1 MGRSYEA
8 PAQAKLEKEINALNA
23 LLISKRQEREAE
35 WSDVPRAE
43 IEKIQEKIKDKKKL
57 LKRRK
62 SDANAQKSKRAKLK
76 ETIQV
81 ISEKDEESGNL
92 LKTFNRKVK
101 GRPRL
106 EVDQPGI
113 LSTIVDIVDLNSAAD
128 DRRRSELLRTCV
140 TLDDLNTELAHRN
153 YRISRSA
160 TYLRL
165 LSKRCNTAEG
175 LRHVETVP
183 VKLLRPENS
192 LRYLAIIMIFSSLM
206 SATFF

>member
-76 ETIQV
+76 ETIQ
-81 ISEKDEESGNL
+81 K
-92 LKTFNRKVK
+92 
-101 GRPRL
+101 L
-106 EVDQPGI
+106 E
-113 LSTIVDIVDLNSAAD
+113 
-128 DRRRSELLRTCV
+128 
-140 TLDDLNTELAHRN
+140 
-153 YRISRSA
+153 
-160 TYLRL
+160 
-165 LSKRCNTAEG
+165 
-175 LRHVETVP
+175 
-183 VKLLRPENS
+183 
-192 LRYLAIIMIFSSLM
+192 
-206 SATFF
+206 

>member
-76 ETIQV
+76 ETIQI

-113 LSTIVDIVDLNSAAD
+113 LGTIIDIVDLNSAAD
-128 DRRRSELLRTCV
+128 DRRRSEMLRTCV
-140 TLDDLNTELAHRN
+140 TLDDLNSELAHRN
-153 YRISRSA
+153 IRISRSA

-165 LSKRCNTAEG
+165 IPNSSNTGEAK
-175 LRHVETVP
+175 RHVETVP

-192 LRYLAIIMIFSSLM
+192 LR
-206 SATFF
+206 

>member
-1 MGRSYEA
+1 MGRSYGT
-8 PAQAKLEKEINALNA
+8 PAQAKLEKEIAALNA
-23 LLISKRQEREAE
+23 TLVSKRQMRDNKLEIVPLAE
-35 WSDVPRAE
+35 FAKL
-43 IEKIQEKIKDKKKL
+43 EKELGEKEKL
-57 LKRRK
+57 LKKRK
-62 SDANAQKSKRAKLK
+62 NDANSQKNKRAKLK
-76 ETIQV
+76 DVIQKV
-81 ISEKDEESGNL
+81 SEKDEEAAEMF
-92 LKTFNRKVK
+92 KTFNRKVT

-192 LRYLAIIMIFSSLM
+192 LRYYDFL
-206 SATFF
+206 

>member
-1 MGRSYEA
+1 MGRSYET
-8 PAQAKLEKEINALNA
+8 PAQVKLNKEIDALNA

-35 WSDVPRAE
+35 WSDVPQAE
-43 IEKIQEKIKDKKKL
+43 IDAIQQKIELKKNL

-62 SDANAQKSKRAKLK
+62 NDANAQKSKRVKLK
-76 ETIQV
+76 ETIQI

-113 LSTIVDIVDLNSAAD
+113 LSTIIDIVDLNSAAD
-128 DRRRSELLRTCV
+128 DRRRSEMLRTCV

-153 YRISRSA
+153 IRISRSA

-165 LSKRCNTAEG
+165 IPNRCNTAEG

-192 LRYLAIIMIFSSLM
+192 LR
-206 SATFF
+206 

>member
-1 MGRSYEA
+1 MGRSYET
-8 PAQAKLEKEINALNA
+8 PGQDKLQKEINALNA

-62 SDANAQKSKRAKLK
+62 SDANAQKGKRAKLK
-76 ETIQV
+76 ETIQI

-113 LSTIVDIVDLNSAAD
+113 LGTIIDIVDLNSAAD
-128 DRRRSELLRTCV
+128 DRRRSEMLRTCV
-140 TLDDLNTELAHRN
+140 TLDDLNAELAHRN
-153 YRISRSA
+153 IRISRSA

-165 LSKRCNTAEG
+165 LPYSSNTGEAK
-175 LRHVETVP
+175 RHVETVP

-192 LRYLAIIMIFSSLM
+192 LR
-206 SATFF
+206 

>member
-1 MGRSYEA
+1 MIESEDPMGRSYEA

-62 SDANAQKSKRAKLK
+62 SDADAQKAKRAKLK
-76 ETIQV
+76 ETIQL

-113 LSTIVDIVDLNSAAD
+113 LGTIIDIVDLNSAAD
-128 DRRRSELLRTCV
+128 DRRRSEMLRTCV
-140 TLDDLNTELAHRN
+140 TLDNLNSELAHRN
-153 YRISRSA
+153 IRISRSA

-165 LSKRCNTAEG
+165 IPHSSNTGEAK
-175 LRHVETVP
+175 RHVETVP

-192 LRYLAIIMIFSSLM
+192 LR
-206 SATFF
+206 

>member
-1 MGRSYEA
+1 MGRSYET
-8 PAQAKLEKEINALNA
+8 PAQAKLNKEIDALNA

-35 WSDVPRAE
+35 WSDVPQAE
-43 IEKIQEKIKDKKKL
+43 IDAIQQKIELKKNL

-62 SDANAQKSKRAKLK
+62 NDANAQKSKRVKLK
-76 ETIQV
+76 ETIQI

-113 LSTIVDIVDLNSAAD
+113 LSTIIDIVDLNSAAD
-128 DRRRSELLRTCV
+128 DRRRSEILRTCV

-153 YRISRSA
+153 IRISRSA

-165 LSKRCNTAEG
+165 IPNRCNTAEG

-192 LRYLAIIMIFSSLM
+192 LR
-206 SATFF
+206 

>member
-1 MGRSYEA
+1 MGRSYET
-8 PAQAKLEKEINALNA
+8 PAQAKLQKEIDALNA
-23 LLISKRQEREAE
+23 NLVAKRQIRDNNLEIVPLAE
-35 WSDVPRAE
+35 FAKLHKE
-43 IEKIQEKIKDKKKL
+43 LGEKKNL
-57 LKRRK
+57 LKKRK
-62 SDANAQKSKRAKLK
+62 NDANSQKNKRAKFK
-76 ETIQV
+76 EVIQK
-81 ISEKDEESGNL
+81 ISEKDEEAADM
-92 LKTFNRKVK
+92 LKTFNRKVT

-113 LSTIVDIVDLNSAAD
+113 LSTIIDIVDLNSAAD
-128 DRRRSELLRTCV
+128 DRRRSEILRTCV

-165 LSKRCNTAEG
+165 LSKRCNTAEA

-192 LRYLAIIMIFSSLM
+192 LRYLAFMIYDL
-206 SATFF
+206 

>member
-113 LSTIVDIVDLNSAAD
+113 LGTIIDIVDLNSAAD
-128 DRRRSELLRTCV
+128 DRRRSEMLRTCV
-140 TLDDLNTELAHRN
+140 TLDDLNSELAHRN
-153 YRISRSA
+153 IRISRSA

-165 LSKRCNTAEG
+165 IPNSSNTGEAK
-175 LRHVETVP
+175 RHVETVP

-192 LRYLAIIMIFSSLM
+192 LR
-206 SATFF
+206 

>member
-1 MGRSYEA
+1 MGRSYET
-8 PAQAKLEKEINALNA
+8 PAQAKLNKEIDALNA

-35 WSDVPRAE
+35 WSDVPQAE
-43 IEKIQEKIKDKKKL
+43 IDAIQQKIELKKNL

-62 SDANAQKSKRAKLK
+62 NDANAQKSKRVKLK
-76 ETIQV
+76 ETIQI

-113 LSTIVDIVDLNSAAD
+113 LSTIIDIVDLNSAAD
-128 DRRRSELLRTCV
+128 DRRRSEMLRTCV

-153 YRISRSA
+153 IRISRSA

-165 LSKRCNTAEG
+165 IPNRCNTAEG

-192 LRYLAIIMIFSSLM
+192 LR
-206 SATFF
+206 

>member
-1 MGRSYEA
+1 MGRSYET
-8 PAQAKLEKEINALNA
+8 PAQAKLKKEIDALNA

-43 IEKIQEKIKDKKKL
+43 IEKIQEKIKLKKKL

-76 ETIQV
+76 ETIQL
-81 ISEKDEESGNL
+81 ISEKDEEAGNL
-92 LKTFNRKVK
+92 LKTFNRQVK

-113 LSTIVDIVDLNSAAD
+113 LGTIIDIVDLNSAAD
-128 DRRRSELLRTCV
+128 DRRRSEMLRTCV
-140 TLDDLNTELAHRN
+140 TLDDLNAELAHRN
-153 YRISRSA
+153 IRISRSA

-165 LSKRCNTAEG
+165 LPYSSNTGEAK
-175 LRHVETVP
+175 RHVETVP

-192 LRYLAIIMIFSSLM
+192 LR
-206 SATFF
+206 